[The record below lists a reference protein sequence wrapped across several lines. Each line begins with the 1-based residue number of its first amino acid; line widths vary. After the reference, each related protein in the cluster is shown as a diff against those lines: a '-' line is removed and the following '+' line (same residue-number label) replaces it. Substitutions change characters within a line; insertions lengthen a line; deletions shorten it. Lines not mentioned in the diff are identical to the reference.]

1 MLRGRPPSKTS
12 MCNDKNIK
20 ELIPAYREQRLDKQ
34 DQERVRKHLESCQ
47 DCRADLALLHLMY
60 EEPVPDPGEAYWD
73 AMPGRVFSAVQAQKA
88 RKWSFEGSWLT
99 DRLVLP
105 RWVLAASTVGLALV
119 ISWFAVQ
126 TPHRSPE
133 MTISQGSEPTSELMV
148 SESVPLSDLDHDQL
162 DTIAAWAGSELV
174 SIAHEAAPVMANA
187 ADTDIY
193 EEITELNTK
202 EAERL
207 SNMLEQWEQ
216 EG

>member
-1 MLRGRPPSKTS
+1 

-20 ELIPAYREQRLDKQ
+20 ELIPAYREQGLDTYE
-34 DQERVRKHLESCQ
+34 QERVRKHLESCG
-47 DCRADLALLHLMY
+47 DCRADLALLHMML
-60 EEPVPDPGEAYWD
+60 EESVPDPGEGYWD
-73 AMPGRVFSAVQAQKA
+73 KMPGRVFRAVQAQKA
-88 RKWSFEGSWLT
+88 RKWSFEVSWFT
-99 DRLVLP
+99 DRLILP

-126 TPHRSPE
+126 TPHRSPQ
-133 MTISQGSEPTSELMV
+133 MTASQGSEPTSELMV
-148 SESVPLSDLDHDQL
+148 SDSVPLSNLDHDQL

-202 EAERL
+202 EAELL
-207 SNMLEQWEQ
+207 STMLDQWEQ